1 MKKRFLFN
9 LVPRSSFL
17 VPVFLFLALVFLA
30 PIAEAQVSC
39 SSSGLKTSD
48 GLIAAGIKNLCGVLV
63 ISDGNNDASI
73 VVYDS
78 ASGATGTVLFKGT
91 VAKAANF
98 GGATFGNV
106 VRTTKGIYADVT
118 GSGASYIIYYVK

>member
-1 MKKRFLFN
+1 MKKRFLGSFVL
-9 LVPRSSFL
+9 LV
-17 VPVFLFLALVFLA
+17 ALVFLV
-30 PIAEAQVSC
+30 PIAGAQVLC
-39 SSSGLKTSD
+39 SSSGLKTGD
-48 GLIAAGIKNLCGVLV
+48 ALIATGIKNLCGVLI

-106 VRTTKGIYADVT
+106 VRTTKGIYADMT
-118 GSGASYIIYYVK
+118 GTGASYIIYYVK